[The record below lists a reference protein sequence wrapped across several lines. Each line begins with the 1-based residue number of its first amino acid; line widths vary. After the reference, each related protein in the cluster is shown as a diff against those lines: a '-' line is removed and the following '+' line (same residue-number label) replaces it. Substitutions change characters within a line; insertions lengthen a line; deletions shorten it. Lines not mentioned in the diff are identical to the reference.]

1 MFINY
6 LKFIDFIRFYY
17 LISGVIMNREP
28 LRAMS
33 LQDYVPSESEEY
45 MNKKHLEYFS
55 EKLHSMLN
63 DLKQQALIDDSDDTK
78 LAKRRT
84 DKEEKIKEA
93 LKKITDGT
101 YGYCDETGEEIGI
114 GRLEA
119 NPLALYC
126 IEEQERIE
134 KEKSMYNIDD

>member
-1 MFINY
+1 
-6 LKFIDFIRFYY
+6 
-17 LISGVIMNREP
+17 MNRE
-28 LRAMS
+28 LLGVMS
-33 LQDYVPSESEEY
+33 IQDYVPSENEEY

-55 EKLHSMLN
+55 EKLQLMLN
-63 DLKQQALIDDSDDTK
+63 ELEQQALIEDSDNEK

-84 DKEEKIKEA
+84 DKKEKIQEA
-93 LKKITDGT
+93 LEKITDGT

-134 KEKSMYNIDD
+134 REKSMYNIDD